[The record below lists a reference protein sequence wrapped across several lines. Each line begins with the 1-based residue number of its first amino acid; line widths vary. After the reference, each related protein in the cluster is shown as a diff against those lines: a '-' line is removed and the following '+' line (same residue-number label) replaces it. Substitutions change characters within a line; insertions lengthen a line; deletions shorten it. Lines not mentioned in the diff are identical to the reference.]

1 MLSDVIDKIR
11 IDVKQDSS
19 KFRLQTPL
27 ILAMDKSF
35 NIESPIYM
43 EISPK

>member
-1 MLSDVIDKIR
+1 MLGDDIDKIR

-27 ILAMDKSF
+27 ILAMDKSLS
-35 NIESPIYM
+35 NESPIYM
-43 EISPK
+43 EITLT